1 MKLLAQRIISWELY
15 CSHAEWRAVVNAVPF
30 RSYCTYRATDTP
42 KGLTI
47 NVIMLGAN
55 VMKAPRDIL
64 GFHSGAAEGFGLW
77 PLTSCQSIVT
87 GVAKN
92 CSSRRGAESEGTAIF
107 RNVGD
112 CLSIERT

>member
-15 CSHAEWRAVVNAVPF
+15 CSHAEWRAVPV
-30 RSYCTYRATDTP
+30 RSYCTCRATDTP

-64 GFHSGAAEGFGLW
+64 GFHSGVAEWSLSSYVVSVNSYGRCEEL
-77 PLTSCQSIVT
+77 
-87 GVAKN
+87 
-92 CSSRRGAESEGTAIF
+92 CSKKRLRK
-107 RNVGD
+107 
-112 CLSIERT
+112 